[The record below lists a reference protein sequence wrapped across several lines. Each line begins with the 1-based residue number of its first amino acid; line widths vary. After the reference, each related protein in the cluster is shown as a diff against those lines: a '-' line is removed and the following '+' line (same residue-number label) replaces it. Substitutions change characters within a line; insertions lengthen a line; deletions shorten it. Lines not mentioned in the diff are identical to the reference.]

1 MKKLNGVSYDAT
13 MELVSKAFGGISFDS
28 KMWEL
33 KKIPNGIRLIRKRIM
48 EFYDLT
54 CGVFALQQIS
64 PNTFVIHY
72 TPEPGE
78 YYFSRAI
85 LDKGIVTYV
94 QCYPYSKAN
103 LLSPNF
109 VLFNKDNFSARAVHV
124 NQTINPFLLDHVSI
138 KNSIQVASH
147 IVWSTGPDESLCD
160 SRKIRFIYGDDPQ
173 YPKYLKVEY
182 ELSSVLLT
190 EYVQILLDP
199 VTLQQVS
206 PAYSTIR
213 DKYFTLTESFT
224 LHDLIAEDRN
234 YVRTAT
240 DFLLQIYSADGR
252 KTDEE
257 LIATIADH

>member
-13 MELVSKAFGGISFDS
+13 MELVSEAFGGTSFDTE
-28 KMWEL
+28 KWEL
-33 KKIPNGIRLIRKRIM
+33 KEIPGGIRLVQKELL
-48 EFYDLT
+48 EFYDFT
-54 CGVFALQQIS
+54 CGVFALQQCKVQDDFFLIHYQS
-64 PNTFVIHY
+64 ELGEPYTIAKVWLAHNQVAFQKYFNYQEAKYLSRYMLLLDSNTFDARLCLLVDKEFRIN
-72 TPEPGE
+72 G
-78 YYFSRAI
+78 I
-85 LDKGIVTYV
+85 LLYLICK
-94 QCYPYSKAN
+94 
-103 LLSPNF
+103 LSNRGS
-109 VLFNKDNFSARAVHV
+109 LISDR
-124 NQTINPFLLDHVSI
+124 L
-138 KNSIQVASH
+138 
-147 IVWSTGPDESLCD
+147 LCD
-160 SRKIRFIYGDDPQ
+160 SRKIKFIYGDDPQ